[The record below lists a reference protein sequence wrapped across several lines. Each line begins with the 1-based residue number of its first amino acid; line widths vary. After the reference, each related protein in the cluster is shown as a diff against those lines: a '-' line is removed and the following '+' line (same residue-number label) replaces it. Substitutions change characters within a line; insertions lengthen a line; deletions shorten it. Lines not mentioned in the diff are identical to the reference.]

1 MRRFSLVFTALTLG
15 AGSAGAQ
22 DIIVRDFGVSEIS
35 YANGTL
41 PRIRRG
47 ITSRV
52 TIIKDLIDFV
62 PFGLV
67 SVTGTG
73 VTIGALSNGKR
84 SSGTGFIAMDVTVP
98 AGFNPGS
105 NITLNIG
112 LSDHFNLRVV
122 HQGLVSSI
130 TANPQPSTIQAG
142 TPWIATVSGT
152 DLGSA
157 VPILATPSCHTTSDL
172 TQAANS
178 VTLTLTR
185 QATCGTNTFVLRV
198 NPSANNDPPKYVTSS
213 GQIPALGFSYI
224 PPPPVGVTCISNP
237 NVGAPS
243 IQAPAQGQALVFGSG
258 TPSPRNITI
267 RWDSLTTT
275 QQAAPNNEWIVSY
288 TPPSSFLRVL
298 PGAKPTS
305 TTVRALSTRL
315 AFDIPGTH
323 TISIRAKNC
332 GQSAPTASRTFIT
345 RY

>member
-67 SVTGTG
+67 SVSGTG

-98 AGFNPGS
+98 AGFNTGS
-105 NITLNIG
+105 NITLNVG
-112 LSDHFNLRVV
+112 LSDRFNLRVV
-122 HQGLVSSI
+122 NRGLVSSI
-130 TANPQPSTIQAG
+130 TANPLPSTIQAG
-142 TPWIATVSGT
+142 TPWTATVSGT
-152 DLGSA
+152 DLGGLVPYFA
-157 VPILATPSCHTTSDL
+157 VGTCHTTGAPNRSPDV
-172 TQAANS
+172 
-178 VTLTLTR
+178 VTFTVTR
-185 QATCGTNTFVLRV
+185 QATCGTNSFVLNVDR
-198 NPSANNDPPKYVTSS
+198 SATNDPPKYVTSA
-213 GQIPALGFSYI
+213 GQAPALGFSYI

-237 NVGAPS
+237 GVGAPS
-243 IQAPAQGQALVFGSG
+243 IQAPAQGQAIVFASG

-267 RWDSLTTT
+267 RWDSLTLT

-298 PGAKPTS
+298 PGAKPIT